1 MIHPLCRGHR
11 RIYKLKERL
20 HCIPHKMDKF
30 CHCRDYN
37 LSRYKVNSTFS
48 TKVLKHDI
56 IGTIEKWPPFC
67 FVHHRTVVSSKGWI
81 LLFLCTNHCSVD
93 KCRQTSIHGQHCR
106 PFEQLGPD
114 QEGAYCQQNR
124 IQYFFLRPGW
134 NKSLYVVLRTMS

>member
-30 CHCRDYN
+30 CRCRDGN
-37 LSRYKVNSTFS
+37 LSRYKENSRFS

-67 FVHHRTVVSSKGWI
+67 FFHHSTVVSSKGWI
-81 LLFLCTNHCSVD
+81 LLFLSTNHYIQWISVGKLPSMD
-93 KCRQTSIHGQHCR
+93 SIAHLLNNWALIKKGH
-106 PFEQLGPD
+106 
-114 QEGAYCQQNR
+114 
-124 IQYFFLRPGW
+124 IV
-134 NKSLYVVLRTMS
+134 SRTESNIFS